1 MEIPNELGSE
11 ILSLFES
18 VRKTGKI
25 RKGVNEVTKAIERG
39 QAKLVIYAT
48 DVNPP
53 EIVMHLEPLCKEK
66 NIPCVKFGTKA
77 ELGAVAGLEV
87 GASSLAIVEV
97 GTEKSKFKE
106 VIDKIKALNENKE
119 EKSAE
124 KEEKK
129 E

>member
-1 MEIPNELGSE
+1 MEVPNELGSE
-11 ILSLFES
+11 ILGLFES

-25 RKGVNEVTKAIERG
+25 KKGVNEVTKAIERG
-39 QAKLVIYAT
+39 QAKLVVYAT

-87 GASSLAIVEV
+87 GSSSIAIVDV

-106 VIDKIKALNENKE
+106 IVDKIKALSEDNNKVS
-119 EKSAE
+119 EKQ
-124 KEEKK
+124 EEKK